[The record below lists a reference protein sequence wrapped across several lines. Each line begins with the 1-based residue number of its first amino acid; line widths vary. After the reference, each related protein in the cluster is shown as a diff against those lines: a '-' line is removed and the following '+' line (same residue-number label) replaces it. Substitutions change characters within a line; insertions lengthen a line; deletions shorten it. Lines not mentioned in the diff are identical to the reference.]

1 MPTKRTLRGVS
12 VTLSLTLAVSA
23 GCSAADPEIATPVT
37 PDGGDDATDG
47 LTSSTPPDP
56 TTDAGDTDSEAS
68 GSTASADAGA
78 TTAATGADGVATL
91 AGAADHTRLVAVAKA
106 DTLAIWSS
114 PSESTAPE
122 RSLTAADE
130 ASGEIVLLVKQQLGP
145 TWIEVYL
152 PTAPSGSTGW
162 VRRDEVDLTQHAFR
176 IEVSRA
182 RHMLTVYDGNEAILE
197 TPVSI
202 GAVDAPQPT
211 DGLFVKDLVE
221 TPEPDGPYGRY
232 AYGLSGSSNR
242 AEQFTAGAG
251 IVAIHG
257 TADPA
262 ALGTDV
268 PTGSLG
274 IAADALERM
283 VTDVGVPLGTPLL
296 LVD

>member
-1 MPTKRTLRGVS
+1 MPTKHTLRGVS

-37 PDGGDDATDG
+37 PAGGEDPADG
-47 LTSSTPPDP
+47 LASSTPPDP
-56 TTDAGDTDSEAS
+56 IAGAAGGTTAGTDAD
-68 GSTASADAGA
+68 
-78 TTAATGADGVATL
+78 VATL
-91 AGAADHTRLVAVAKA
+91 AGTADHTRLVAVARA

-162 VRRDEVDLTQHAFR
+162 VRRDEVDLSQHDFR
-176 IEVSRA
+176 IEVSRTD
-182 RHMLTVYDGNEAILE
+182 HVLTVYDGNEALLR
-197 TPVSI
+197 TPVGI
-202 GAVDAPQPT
+202 GAVDAPEPT

-221 TPEPDGPYGRY
+221 TPEPNGPYGRY

-242 AEQFTAGAG
+242 AEQFTAGTG

-257 TADPA
+257 ATDPA
-262 ALGTDV
+262 TLGHDV
-268 PTGSLG
+268 PSGSLAIG
-274 IAADALERM
+274 AEALETM
-283 VTDVGVPLGTPLL
+283 VTDLGVPLGTPLL